1 MEGWGLVHR
10 MVSASIVLLLWAV
23 PSPWPWPH
31 APSSQTVADRIAP
44 PPGYVRPPA
53 PPGSFAAWLRA
64 LPVLAGD
71 PAVQLFDGRKKR
83 NQEAHAFVL
92 DLDVG
97 PKDLLQCAD
106 AVIRLRAEYLF
117 AQGDKASICFHLT
130 SGDPAPFG
138 RWMRGERPQISQ
150 NRLRWVRGSTGT
162 SDHAALARYLEFVF
176 TYAGSASLAAE
187 LARPTSPIEAG
198 DVIIRGGHPGH
209 AIIVLDVA
217 EKDGRRAVLLAQ
229 SYMPAQ
235 QIHVLRNPKDQG
247 SPWYVAETE
256 GALETP
262 EWRFEWQDRRR
273 FTQRTCGSAGGGL
286 L

>member
-1 MEGWGLVHR
+1 
-10 MVSASIVLLLWAV
+10 
-23 PSPWPWPH
+23 
-31 APSSQTVADRIAP
+31 
-44 PPGYVRPPA
+44 
-53 PPGSFAAWLRA
+53 
-64 LPVLAGD
+64 
-71 PAVQLFDGRKKR
+71 
-83 NQEAHAFVL
+83 
-92 DLDVG
+92 
-97 PKDLLQCAD
+97 
-106 AVIRLRAEYLF
+106 
-117 AQGDKASICFHLT
+117 
-130 SGDPAPFG
+130 
-138 RWMRGERPQISQ
+138 
-150 NRLRWVRGSTGT
+150 
-162 SDHAALARYLEFVF
+162 
-176 TYAGSASLAAE
+176 LAAE

-247 SPWYVAETE
+247 SPWYAAETE

-262 EWRFEWQDRRR
+262 EWLFEWQDRRR